1 MLQGFIDFLT
11 SPARE
16 AAELRNRANFIIVP
30 MANPDGVVCG
40 NTRTSL
46 AGRDLNRQFLIA
58 NKELY
63 P

>member
-1 MLQGFIDFLT
+1 
-11 SPARE
+11 
-16 AAELRNRANFIIVP
+16 